1 MRQHLKL
8 SSSSEDAEW
17 LRFLPGTGDRVSVHY
32 GSVHAAA
39 TPMPGGDVGRAS
51 SHAFMLL

>member
-39 TPMPGGDVGRAS
+39 TSMPGGDMGAS
-51 SHAFMLL
+51 SYSFMLL